1 MRLSRRLFCCP
12 MKRLLPLL
20 VFLVTVTATLTVA
33 ADEPF
38 TFKVIGFDCAAC
50 TPPIV
55 KALSA
60 VPGVSRP
67 TVNPETHM
75 VTVQLAP
82 GADRERVRKALTN
95 LGFGAV
101 FPGEKEVGFVAPP
114 ESVLKTLDIVSYP
127 GNTRV
132 DIAKIVVPGK
142 VTIVDFYGEWCGPCR
157 VLEARLQ
164 HLMAGDKPNLA
175 LRRVD
180 IGKWDNAAAKQV
192 TREFKGEALPY
203 IRVYDANGRFVEA
216 VTGGMWDEVLIAIE
230 RAETAR

>member
-1 MRLSRRLFCCP
+1 MRTRRPLFCRP
-12 MKRLLPLL
+12 MKRLLPVLM
-20 VFLVTVTATLTVA
+20 FLVALTVA

-38 TFKVIGFDCAAC
+38 TFKVIGFDCAEC
-50 TPPIV
+50 GPPII
-55 KALSA
+55 KALSG

-67 TVNPETHM
+67 AVNAATHM

-82 GADRERVRKALTN
+82 GTDRENVRKALTS

-101 FPGEKEVGFVAPP
+101 FPGEKEAGFVPP
-114 ESVLKTLDIVSYP
+114 PQSVLETLDIVSYP
-127 GNTRV
+127 GRTRV
-132 DIAKIVVPGK
+132 DIPKIVVPGK
-142 VTIVDFYGEWCGPCR
+142 ITVVDFYGEWCGPCR

-192 TREFKGEALPY
+192 TREFKGAALPY
-203 IRVYDANGRFVEA
+203 IRVYDARGRFVEA
-216 VTGGMWDEVLIAIE
+216 VTGGMWDEVLLAIE
-230 RAETAR
+230 KAEAQR

>member
-1 MRLSRRLFCCP
+1 

-20 VFLVTVTATLTVA
+20 TLLVALTAG

-38 TFKVIGFDCAAC
+38 TFKVIGFDCDECA
-50 TPPIV
+50 PPIV
-55 KALSA
+55 KALSS

-67 TVNPETHM
+67 EVNPKTHM

-82 GADRERVRKALTN
+82 GSDREKVRKALTN

-101 FPGEKEVGFVAPP
+101 FPGEKETGFVPPP
-114 ESVLKTLDIVSYP
+114 ESVLRTLDIVSYP
-127 GNTRV
+127 GKNKV
-132 DIAKIVVPGK
+132 DIAKVVVPGK

-180 IGKWDNAAAKQV
+180 IGKWDNAAARQV

-203 IRVYDANGRFVEA
+203 IRVYDAKGRFVEA

-230 RAETAR
+230 KAEAQR